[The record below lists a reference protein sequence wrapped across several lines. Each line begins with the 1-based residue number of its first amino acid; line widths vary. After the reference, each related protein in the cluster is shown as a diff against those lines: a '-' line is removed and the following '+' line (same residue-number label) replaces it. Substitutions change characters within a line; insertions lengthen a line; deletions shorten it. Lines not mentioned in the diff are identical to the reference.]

1 MATLNIK
8 NVPDRLYRKI
18 QMRANKKHRSV
29 AQEVVHILTQAT
41 ERTEVLSILDLQGLG
56 KESWGN
62 VKAAKHVNKERRE
75 WD

>member
-18 QMRANKKHRSV
+18 QARANKKHRSV

-41 ERTEVLSILDLQGLG
+41 EGIETLSILDLQGLG
-56 KESWGN
+56 KGIWQGVDAARH
-62 VKAAKHVNKERRE
+62 VKKERRE